1 MVLGAKDV
9 KFLNYVDGEL
19 TYSRELIEKITRE
32 IRIFKPYAVYTHDP
46 EAVIINN
53 SFVSHSDHRITGL
66 ATVDSIYPTARDR
79 LNFPEH
85 LEEGLETHKVRELF
99 LWGTNDSNIEVDIS
113 DYFEKKLDALKE
125 HKSQFDFTDE
135 MQQRFLDRW
144 KNDDGKYTEKFR
156 RIVFFR

>member
-1 MVLGAKDV
+1 M
-9 KFLNYVDGEL
+9 
-19 TYSRELIEKITRE
+19 
-32 IRIFKPYAVYTHDP
+32 
-46 EAVIINN
+46 
-53 SFVSHSDHRITGL
+53 SHSDHRITGL

-144 KNDDGKYTEKFR
+144 KNDAGKYTEKFR